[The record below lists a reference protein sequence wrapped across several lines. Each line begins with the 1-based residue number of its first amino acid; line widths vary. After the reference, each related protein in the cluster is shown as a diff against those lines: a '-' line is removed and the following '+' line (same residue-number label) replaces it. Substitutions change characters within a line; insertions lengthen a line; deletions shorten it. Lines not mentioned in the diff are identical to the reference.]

1 MRPSGNDAV
10 MKLCRQRWD
19 DGVYKRTE
27 GMGSSVFLLSFPPPY
42 EDTEFKAPSWKQRW
56 GP

>member
-42 EDTEFKAPSWKQRW
+42 EDIEFKAPSWKQRW